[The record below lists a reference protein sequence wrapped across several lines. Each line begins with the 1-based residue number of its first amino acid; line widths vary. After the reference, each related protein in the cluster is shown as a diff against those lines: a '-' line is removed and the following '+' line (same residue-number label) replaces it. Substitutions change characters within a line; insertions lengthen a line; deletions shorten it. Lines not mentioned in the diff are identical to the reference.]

1 MNRFLALVLWLSVS
15 HLAAA
20 QRSRAIRWTN
30 DGNSFLSVKDGGLS
44 QTDMLTGQAAA
55 VITKEQLMNP
65 ATGKP
70 IAIADYAQSA
80 DRATMLVFT
89 NTARVWRQNSRGDY
103 YVIRMADK
111 QLRQVG
117 KDRPS
122 QSLMFAKLSPNGQQ
136 VAYVSEHNLFVE
148 DVATGKTTQLT
159 TDGTRKR
166 INGTFDWVYE
176 EEFGC
181 LDGFRWS
188 PDSKQIAYWQVD
200 ATSIRDYLMLNTTDS
215 TYSFTVPVEYPK
227 VGESPS
233 PTRIG
238 VVSASSSRDARDGEP
253 VPATKWLP
261 IPGDSQQ
268 NYLIRMEWVSSAGLP
283 ERRTGPSDRPDAP
296 ELIVQQLNRKQNKST
311 IFLCPA
317 NGAAPRPVHTETDA
331 AWIDSKARWNNGDP
345 AGWEWIEG
353 GKAFLWVSEKDGW
366 RHLYRV
372 GRDGK
377 ETLLTPGDY
386 DIANL
391 ELIDE
396 KTGYAYFLASPQ
408 NPTQRYLHRIR
419 LDGKGKLER
428 VTPTDLTGTND
439 YDLSPNG
446 QWALHSLTSH
456 TVPPS
461 RAWVHLPDHKP
472 AVVTD
477 GAMAPKTINRPN
489 LNFFTVTTD
498 DGVTLDGWIA
508 KPTDFD
514 STKKYPVVF
523 YVYGEPAGATTNDVY
538 SVGSNRLFNGD
549 MAKAGYCYIAV
560 DNRGTP
566 TLKGAAW
573 RKSIYRQIG
582 RLNIR
587 DQAMAAKKLMQQHPY
602 LDSSRVAVWGWSG
615 GGSTTLHLL
624 FQYPDIYKTGISIA
638 AVGNQLLYD
647 NIYQERYMG
656 LPQENRAD
664 FVAGSPIT
672 YAKNLRGNLL
682 YIHGTGD
689 DNVHYANAE
698 QLINELIKNGKQF
711 QVMPYPN
718 RSHGI
723 SEGIGTSE
731 HLRTL
736 YTNYLLQ
743 HCPPGAR

>member
-1 MNRFLALVLWLSVS
+1 MNRVLTLIFCLTLSQMAL
-15 HLAAA
+15 A
-20 QRSRAIRWTN
+20 QRSRSIRWAD
-30 DGNSFLSVKDGGLS
+30 DGNSYLSGKDGGLS
-44 QTDMLTGQAAA
+44 QTDMATGQTIPL
-55 VITKEQLMNP
+55 ITKEQLLNP

-70 IAIADYAQSA
+70 IAIANYALSA
-80 DRATMLVFT
+80 DRATALVFT

-103 YVIRMADK
+103 YVLRMADK

-117 KDRPS
+117 KTRPA
-122 QSLMFAKLSPNGQQ
+122 QSLMFAKLSPDGRK
-136 VAYVSEHNLFVE
+136 VGYVSEHNLFVE
-148 DVATGKTTQLT
+148 DVSTGKTTQLT

-200 ATSIRDYLMLNTTDS
+200 ATNIRDYLMLNTTDS

-238 VVSASSSRDARDGEP
+238 VVNAMGG
-253 VPATKWLP
+253 VTTWLP

-268 NYLIRMEWVSSAGLP
+268 NYLIRMEW
-283 ERRTGPSDRPDAP
+283 RPDAR
-296 ELIVQQLNRKQNKST
+296 ELIVQQLNRKQNKS
-311 IFLCPA
+311 IVLLCPA

-345 AGWEWIEG
+345 AGWEWVEG

-372 GRDGK
+372 GLDGQ
-377 ETLLTPGDY
+377 ETLLTPGEY

-396 KTGYAYFLASPQ
+396 KAGYAYFLASPQ

-419 LDGKGKLER
+419 LDGKGKVER
-428 VTPTDLTGTND
+428 VTPDDLTGTND

-446 QWALHSLTSH
+446 QWALHSLTSR
-456 TVPPS
+456 TIPPS

-472 AVVTD
+472 SVVTD
-477 GAMAPKTINRPN
+477 GAMAPKSVARPN
-489 LNFFTVTTD
+489 LEFFAITTD
-498 DGVTLDGWIA
+498 DGITLDGWLA

-538 SVGSNRLFNGD
+538 SAGSNRLFAGD
-549 MAKAGYCYIAV
+549 MAKAGYCYVAI

-587 DQAMAAKKLMQQHPY
+587 DQAMAAKKLMQQRSY
-602 LDSSRVAVWGWSG
+602 LDTSRVAVWGWSG

-656 LPQENRAD
+656 LPQENRED

-698 QLINELIKNGKQF
+698 QLINELIKHKKQF

>member
-1 MNRFLALVLWLSVS
+1 MNRLIIMIVWLVVS
-15 HLAAA
+15 HLATA
-20 QRSRAIRWTN
+20 QRSRAIRWTG
-30 DGNSFLSVKDGGLS
+30 DGNSFLSVKDGNLN
-44 QTDMLTGQAAA
+44 QTDMLTGQATALL
-55 VITKEQLMNP
+55 TKEQLVNP
-65 ATGKP
+65 ATGKA
-70 IAIADYAQSA
+70 IAIADYTLSA
-80 DRATMLVFT
+80 DRSSALVYT
-89 NTARVWRQNSRGDY
+89 NTARVWRVNSRGDY
-103 YVIRMADK
+103 FLVRMADK
-111 QLRQVG
+111 QVRQIG
-117 KDRPS
+117 KDRPAR
-122 QSLMFAKLSPNGQQ
+122 SLMFAKISPNGQK
-136 VAYVSEHNLFVE
+136 VAYVSEHNLYVE
-148 DVATGKTTQLT
+148 DVASGQTTQLT

-176 EEFGC
+176 EEFGTR
-181 LDGFRWS
+181 DGFRWS
-188 PDSKQIAYWQVD
+188 PDSQQIAYWQVD
-200 ATSIRDYLMLNTTDS
+200 ATGIRDYLMLNTTDS
-215 TYSFTVPVEYPK
+215 IYSFTVPVEYPK
-227 VGESPS
+227 VGEAPS

-238 VVSASSSRDARDGEP
+238 VVSVSGGRDARDGGP
-253 VPATKWLP
+253 VPTTKWLP
-261 IPGDSQQ
+261 IPGDAQQ
-268 NYLIRMEWVSSAGLP
+268 NYLIRMEWSPQAD
-283 ERRTGPSDRPDAP
+283 RTDGP

-311 IFLCPA
+311 VYLCPA
-317 NGAAPRPVHTETDA
+317 TGAAPRAIHTETDA
-331 AWIDSKARWNNGDP
+331 AWIDGKERWNGGDP
-345 AGWEWIEG
+345 TGWEWIEG

-366 RHLYRV
+366 RHIYRV

-377 ETLLTPGDY
+377 ETLLTVGQY
-386 DIANL
+386 DVANIG
-391 ELIDE
+391 LIDE
-396 KTGYAYFLASPQ
+396 KAGFVYFLASPQ
-408 NPTQRYLHRIR
+408 NPTQRYLHRVR

-428 VTPTDLTGTND
+428 VTSNELAGTHE

-446 QWALHSLTSH
+446 QWALHSFTSRN
-456 TVPPS
+456 VSSS
-461 RAWVHLPDHKP
+461 REWLHLPDNKP

-477 GAMAPKTINRPN
+477 GAMAAKPVNRPN
-489 LNFFTVTTD
+489 LQFFTVTTE
-498 DGVTLDGWIA
+498 DGVTLDGWMA

-523 YVYGEPAGATTNDVY
+523 MVYGEPASATTNDVF
-538 SVGSNRLFNGD
+538 SAGRNGMFVGD

-587 DQAMAAKKLMQQHPY
+587 DQAMAAKKLMQQHSY
-602 LDSSRVAVWGWSG
+602 LDTSRVAVWGWSG
-615 GGSTTLHLL
+615 GGSTTLHLM
-624 FQYPDIYKTGISIA
+624 FQYPEIYKTGIAVA

-656 LPQENRAD
+656 LPQENRED

-698 QLINELIKNGKQF
+698 QLINELVKYNKQF

-723 SEGIGTSE
+723 SEGPGTSE